1 MIKLTFRRLTD
12 EEKHKLPLE
21 DQEYLVVDILD
32 KGEYLIDGT
41 LYFNNGNYI
50 YHIKFEGN
58 FDDDIVDYTSL
69 SRFNKTT
76 MEMDR
81 WLVDSGKT
89 HSIIA
94 EYTDQE
100 LINVINHI
108 VDNCISLNKLLG

>member
-12 EEKHKLPLE
+12 EEIHKLPLE
-21 DQEYLVVDILD
+21 DQGYLVVDIPGR
-32 KGEYLIDGT
+32 GEYLIDDII
-41 LYFNNGNYI
+41 YFNNGNYI

-81 WLVDSGKT
+81 WLVGVEKT
-89 HSIIA
+89 HSIVA
-94 EYTDQE
+94 EDTDQE